1 MFGTQGQFLRTT
13 VLEDPPPNPTTVVK
27 DPLIPCVPFQASKID
42 WRQPRKISWRQ
53 PRKISLR

>member
-13 VLEDPPPNPTTVVK
+13 AVEGPPPNPTTVVK

-42 WRQPRKISWRQ
+42 WRQPRKIS
-53 PRKISLR
+53 LR